1 MNLNTDNLLTAFPQM
16 PKSFEN
22 KIDYSLS
29 NLNRNRNINIKR
41 KFVVVFASMVL
52 IIFSIIG
59 VSEGLKLGLLDF
71 LFNKNEAPENVVEL
85 LQSDLAYAKINDVEL
100 TASECLYDGATIK
113 FVININTKIN
123 EMLTDVDVND
133 YDSSFNKEL
142 RDNNIILQ
150 GGLDWFSINDTD
162 YSMTNLSTQEI
173 IADNNKNGSA
183 IAYFEIYTNDTNI
196 NIPEDSFSLGI
207 PVAQKGKTDTMKMI
221 LPIKVINNSQIKE
234 LKADDVYL
242 EYGKISNV
250 YARLSPLKTYLGI
263 KMEFYSCAENEDCQ
277 DTINAWSEFALVDKE
292 GKILGGKGDVVS
304 SGDNVDDK
312 GTRRI
317 MLEYQYE
324 PLETYPDELYIAPVE
339 YNGIELESN
348 MDREIK
354 LIGG

>member
-1 MNLNTDNLLTAFPQM
+1 
-16 PKSFEN
+16 
-22 KIDYSLS
+22 
-29 NLNRNRNINIKR
+29 
-41 KFVVVFASMVL
+41 MV
-52 IIFSIIG
+52 
-59 VSEGLKLGLLDF
+59 GL
-71 LFNKNEAPENVVEL
+71 
-85 LQSDLAYAKINDVEL
+85 
-100 TASECLYDGATIK
+100 
-113 FVININTKIN
+113 
-123 EMLTDVDVND
+123 
-133 YDSSFNKEL
+133 
-142 RDNNIILQ
+142 
-150 GGLDWFSINDTD
+150 
-162 YSMTNLSTQEI
+162 
-173 IADNNKNGSA
+173 
-183 IAYFEIYTNDTNI
+183 
-196 NIPEDSFSLGI
+196 
-207 PVAQKGKTDTMKMI
+207 MI